1 MTQVCSKGTIKS
13 VYKYDNEQG
22 EKLKKLIQKIMYYLV
37 CLLMTPGIKMC
48 YYIAVQLIDNSENK
62 KIKGILAVLASYII
76 ELGQFGLRVDF
87 NSYKLSL
94 IIEMLLVYL
103 AVLVILW
110 IRKSNRNLINISVF
124 VPLAIMYPMCIYA
137 VPEGTNTALMLT
149 SWFVGSAFCNLYM
162 YIAFDIPDMKNQK
175 KALRKIEDNRVLRDS
190 QTDVMQ
196 IYQGFGQKSIESIDE
211 IKAAIIKNISAE
223 QLDENIKNTVTDM
236 RVKEYCSNTIVNQI
250 IYLMKNRCTD
260 IEFDADVDVNSIIEI
275 DELSLSSV
283 MLNLLDN
290 AYNYCEADKKSSKKY
305 IKLTMNMRGDY
316 LTINVV
322 NSYSGKVKAKK
333 ADKSSVLREHGWGRI
348 IIKDI
353 AKKYGGQFNT
363 VISKNMY
370 TAKVILCSDK
380 RGEIEPV

>member
-1 MTQVCSKGTIKS
+1 
-13 VYKYDNEQG
+13 
-22 EKLKKLIQKIMYYLV
+22 
-37 CLLMTPGIKMC
+37 
-48 YYIAVQLIDNSENK
+48 
-62 KIKGILAVLASYII
+62 
-76 ELGQFGLRVDF
+76 
-87 NSYKLSL
+87 
-94 IIEMLLVYL
+94 
-103 AVLVILW
+103 
-110 IRKSNRNLINISVF
+110 
-124 VPLAIMYPMCIYA
+124 
-137 VPEGTNTALMLT
+137 
-149 SWFVGSAFCNLYM
+149 M
-162 YIAFDIPDMKNQK
+162 YITFDIPDMRNQK
-175 KALRKIEDNRVLRDS
+175 KALRKIEDNRVLRDN
-190 QTDVMQ
+190 QTDVMK

-211 IKAAIIKNISAE
+211 IKAAIIKNVSAE
-223 QLDENIKNTVTDM
+223 QLDNNIRNTVTDM

-260 IEFDADVDVNSIIEI
+260 IEFEVDVDVNSIIEI

-290 AYNYCEADKKSSKKY
+290 AYNYCEVDKKSPKKY

-333 ADKSSVLREHGWGRI
+333 TDKSSILREHGWGRI

-370 TAKVILCSDK
+370 IAKVILCSDK
-380 RGEIEPV
+380 RGEIELV